1 MKGKIIIIIIS
12 ILFFFKL
19 VNAIENRILF
29 KVNNKIITS
38 IDIQDEIKY
47 LSSINPTL
55 KDLESEKMF
64 EISKNSL
71 IRNKIKEIT
80 LEKMVKKLELEKS
93 DFERNLIVNYSN
105 SGITDIK
112 ELQEYLMQFNIKI
125 QSLKKRI
132 AIDSYWNQ
140 VIYDLYNKNI
150 KIDLEQ
156 IKKNILENNMQKEFL
171 LSEIVFNLD
180 INENLEEKKENIYQS
195 IEKKGFENS
204 ALIYSTSDSLDVGGR
219 LGWISQSSIGKEI
232 LDEILETN
240 IGNYTKPIKIPSG
253 FLILKINEI
262 REVEKSINLEQEI
275 EKIIKTKTNEQLNQ
289 YSNLFF
295 NKIRKDIIINEL

>member
-204 ALIYSTSDSLDVGGR
+204 ALIYSTSDTLDVGGR

>member
-219 LGWISQSSIGKEI
+219 LGWISQSSISKEI